1 MNSPWFYFHVVLA
14 TVILYKDYNGT
25 LEDSL
30 NRFEQKIGL
39 YTEPDTTDT
48 ETPPY
53 YITPVEEIDSTWILP
68 KYEGIDTSTDSTIL
82 ESYIERR

>member
-1 MNSPWFYFHVVLA
+1 MNLTWFYLHIVIA

-30 NRFEQKIGL
+30 NRCEQKIGL

-48 ETPPY
+48 EIPPY
-53 YITPVEEIDSTWILP
+53 YISPIELDST
-68 KYEGIDTSTDSTIL
+68 ETDWRT
-82 ESYIERR
+82 

>member
-1 MNSPWFYFHVVLA
+1 MNNAWFYFHCVLA
-14 TVILYKDYNGT
+14 IIILYKDHNGT

-30 NRFEQKIGL
+30 NKFEQKIGL

-53 YITPVEEIDSTWILP
+53 YIPPIEEEDNND
-68 KYEGIDTSTDSTIL
+68 KH
-82 ESYIERR
+82 

>member
-1 MNSPWFYFHVVLA
+1 MEPVNLTWFYFHCVLA
-14 TVILYKDYNGT
+14 LVILVKDNNGT

-30 NRFEQKIGL
+30 NKFEQKIGI

-53 YITPVEEIDSTWILP
+53 YIPPIEEDP
-68 KYEGIDTSTDSTIL
+68 NEN
-82 ESYIERR
+82 

>member
-1 MNSPWFYFHVVLA
+1 MEPVNLTWFYFHCVLA
-14 TVILYKDYNGT
+14 LVILVKDNNGT

-30 NRFEQKIGL
+30 NKFEQKIGL

-53 YITPVEEIDSTWILP
+53 YIPPIEEDSTQ
-68 KYEGIDTSTDSTIL
+68 
-82 ESYIERR
+82 IERDENENRN

>member
-1 MNSPWFYFHVVLA
+1 MEPVNLTWFYFHCVLA
-14 TVILYKDYNGT
+14 LVILVKDNNGT

-30 NRFEQKIGL
+30 NKFEQKIGL

-53 YITPVEEIDSTWILP
+53 YIPPIEEDP
-68 KYEGIDTSTDSTIL
+68 NEN
-82 ESYIERR
+82 